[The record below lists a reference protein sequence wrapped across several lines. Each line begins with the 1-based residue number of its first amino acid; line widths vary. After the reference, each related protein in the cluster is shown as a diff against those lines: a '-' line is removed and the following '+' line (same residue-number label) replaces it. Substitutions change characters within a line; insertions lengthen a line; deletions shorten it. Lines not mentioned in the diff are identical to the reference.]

1 MTEPKDR
8 VTIGLRLASMLVD
21 HFAITFI
28 VMIVVMPGFA
38 LSMFNTFNIDH
49 EPSSFNIGNMLFLIA
64 LGFSAYFN
72 KDIFNG
78 RSPAKRILKMQV
90 IDNKTNQVASPLKCL
105 VRNLTIPF
113 WPVELVFV
121 LIDPKR
127 RLGDK
132 IAGTRIEYV
141 ENPEKVKMNWRKI
154 FIPFLIAIG
163 FSTLISLPF
172 IILSYA
178 LSPKKI
184 AFIEASLNQQES
196 KVANQI
202 FETELNGLIK
212 KADFKVYD
220 KVTNDDRKYVAGIL
234 YFNNKADYNNFETSE
249 NEIEKLLATTF
260 PLKNHI
266 CFLKFVYQ
274 QSGSIS
280 LRQKLYD
287 IRKLKDE

>member
-1 MTEPKDR
+1 MTEHKEN

-21 HFAITFI
+21 HFAMTFI
-28 VMIVVMPGFA
+28 IMIIVMPGFA
-38 LSMFNTFNIDH
+38 VSMLNTFNIDH
-49 EPSSFNIGNMLFLIA
+49 EPSSIKMGNMFFLVA

-90 IDNKTNQVASPLKCL
+90 IDNKTHQVASPVKCL
-105 VRNLTIPF
+105 VRNLTIPI
-113 WPVELVFV
+113 WPIEVIFVF
-121 LIDPKR
+121 IDPKR

-141 ENPEKVKMNWRKI
+141 ESPEKVKINWRRI
-154 FIPFLIAIG
+154 FAPLLIAIG

-172 IILSYA
+172 IILSHS
-178 LSPKKI
+178 LSVRKVDFI
-184 AFIEASLNQQES
+184 ATSLNEQES
-196 KVANQI
+196 KNANQI

-249 NEIEKLLATTF
+249 NEIAKLLAVRF

-280 LRQKLYD
+280 TTQKLYD
-287 IRKLKDE
+287 ERKPNR